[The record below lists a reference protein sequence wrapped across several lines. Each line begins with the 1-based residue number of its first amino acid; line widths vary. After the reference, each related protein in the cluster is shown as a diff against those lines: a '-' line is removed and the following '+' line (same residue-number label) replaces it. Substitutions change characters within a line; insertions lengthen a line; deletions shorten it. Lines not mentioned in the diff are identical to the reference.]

1 MCAESLRKM
10 DTELE
15 RALTTL
21 LSHFDGTYNRH
32 RYERGG
38 MPLHKAIGVVKT
50 TMQEVK
56 ASKEGERER

>member
-1 MCAESLRKM
+1 M

-21 LSHFDGTYNRH
+21 LTHFDGQYNRH

-38 MPLHKAIGVVKT
+38 MPLHKAVDVVKRV
-50 TMQEVK
+50 MAEQK
-56 ASKEGERER
+56 SAKEGTKER